1 MNTAPKLARKY
12 PAAHQMT
19 DTQLGDRIATLQR
32 RLSTLAD
39 RHCQLLDD
47 LKPIA
52 PQPWPEEEP
61 LHYPSLL
68 LNPIVIR

>member
-12 PAAHQMT
+12 PATHQIS
-19 DTQLGDRIATLQR
+19 DTQLGDRIAILHR
-32 RLSTLAD
+32 GLSTLAD

-47 LKPIA
+47 LR
-52 PQPWPEEEP
+52 PQNPEPWTDED
-61 LHYPSLL
+61 LYPPMS

>member
-1 MNTAPKLARKY
+1 MNITTAPKLARRY
-12 PAAHQMT
+12 PAIEQMT

-47 LKPIA
+47 LRPENPA
-52 PQPWPEEEP
+52 PWADED
-61 LHYPSLL
+61 LYPPLL